1 MWVYLSGTAQHYRE
15 KWEDM
20 VELLLSITV
29 RDVRLTLSYC

>member
-20 VELLLSITV
+20 VELLLSITM
-29 RDVRLTLSYC
+29 RDGSLS